1 VNSVVSQVAAG
12 GARKSIGEVQ
22 DIFVDGIDDNLG
34 EWIGDIGS
42 NHSFQGLPEWFGEIR
57 ENLLRFAAA
66 RAESE
71 LSLNDAE
78 IDIDSF
84 EPEDDPSVSMV
95 ETEQQDSGEELA
107 TRLRR
112 LGGLLEQDLIS
123 QGEYE
128 RQRERILGEL

>member
-1 VNSVVSQVAAG
+1 
-12 GARKSIGEVQ
+12 
-22 DIFVDGIDDNLG
+22 
-34 EWIGDIGS
+34 
-42 NHSFQGLPEWFGEIR
+42 
-57 ENLLRFAAA
+57 
-66 RAESE
+66 